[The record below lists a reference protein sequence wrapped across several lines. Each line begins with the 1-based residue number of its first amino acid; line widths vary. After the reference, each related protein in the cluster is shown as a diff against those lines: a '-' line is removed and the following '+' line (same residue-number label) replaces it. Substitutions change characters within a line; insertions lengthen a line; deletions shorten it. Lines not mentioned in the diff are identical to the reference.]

1 MFVIM
6 DDCCMHK
13 NIYTMVSRLYNCFV
27 FVLQIYERGY
37 LYIGLFSGCL
47 MIITA
52 GAVQDW
58 TRREWFWSAKL
69 HRMEEELVTTYFKVS
84 YCHSSG
90 RNEIMR
96 HASCEVRCLG
106 RYVVYQTK
114 LKLWF
119 VSWVVLCEFSG

>member
-1 MFVIM
+1 
-6 DDCCMHK
+6 MHK

-58 TRREWFWSAKL
+58 TRRE
-69 HRMEEELVTTYFKVS
+69 
-84 YCHSSG
+84 
-90 RNEIMR
+90 
-96 HASCEVRCLG
+96 
-106 RYVVYQTK
+106 
-114 LKLWF
+114 
-119 VSWVVLCEFSG
+119 